1 MKRRN
6 TYVYNPSFAHSGLAK
21 GRISDSDREIED
33 HRGPVARVES
43 ANVDLGGMGA
53 PPRSRSLDLVPNN
66 NWVHIALTV
75 EVATADNGATATLYV
90 NGAAQGPSFTG
101 PVNENV
107 PYGDGSFVLGS
118 AVEWARTAGY
128 RRGFNGLIDEVDLF
142 GRALSAD
149 DVLGGPR
156 GGGPPFCVAP
166 RLARHHRRTTRTG
179 VPTPEEHR
187 DGTHAP

>member
-53 PPRSRSLDLVPNN
+53 PPRSRSLDLVPND

-101 PVNENV
+101 PLTKT
-107 PYGDGSFVLGS
+107 S
-118 AVEWARTAGY
+118 RTATA
-128 RRGFNGLIDEVDLF
+128 RLSWVAPSSGLVRL
-142 GRALSAD
+142 AT
-149 DVLGGPR
+149 
-156 GGGPPFCVAP
+156 GGGS
-166 RLARHHRRTTRTG
+166 TG
-179 VPTPEEHR
+179 
-187 DGTHAP
+187 